1 MLTPLAEEESFD
13 DWWNRASNMVNVQ
26 VQKGLNSL
34 VVHGAWSH
42 GPYGR
47 TETAC
52 VFYGVAL
59 SLVEALLLAAE
70 ELQFWELAGAQGLSL
85 LTAPV
90 PSE

>member
-42 GPYGR
+42 GPYGS
-47 TETAC
+47 TET
-52 VFYGVAL
+52 VA
-59 SLVEALLLAAE
+59 SLMELLLIFEVPCRLFRMKHNAGDLQ
-70 ELQFWELAGAQGLSL
+70 ELKGLL
-85 LTAPV
+85 PCV
-90 PSE
+90 